1 MNNIIYYFIFG
12 CFLSR
17 LIIAFI
23 VKNINT
29 KYYNYLSI
37 IAFVIGLSF
46 LKNFIFSKKND
57 SGFFKNKVWWNNYRL
72 IHSFNYLIASYL
84 LYIKQKYSWI
94 ILLIDAFLG
103 LLFFFIKYY
112 KFERL
117 K

>member
-57 SGFFKNKVWWNNYRL
+57 SGFLK
-72 IHSFNYLIASYL
+72 
-84 LYIKQKYSWI
+84 
-94 ILLIDAFLG
+94 
-103 LLFFFIKYY
+103 IKYGGIIID
-112 KFERL
+112 
-117 K
+117 